1 MPRRR
6 NGTRITITNLP
17 RRILPSGTLGEK
29 MSPNPGRHIPAYRQL
44 KRLRTALAVAQGA
57 RLLSKLIQ
65 ELEATVSHDQTKR
78 VTYLTGL
85 FSRIHRE
92 MFSDWKEQVTVNHR
106 PGTMPVADRRKQ
118 FRIAI
123 ERLVLDDEDNLDT
136 AIFDN
141 NGFVMHCGDIADRL
155 AKLYDALRAIRP
167 YGYGNRITLDF
178 FITALG
184 NLPAFK
190 AVYEQGIDFRRL
202 SSDDSRAL
210 HDPGADHAALRL
222 AFEHTLD
229 PTRIQNL
236 SNQANRYGKW
246 PENKHFL
253 LGIPFLS
260 HTTADG
266 IKCLV
271 TVTGGLVP
279 LNSIKADGF
288 ITGQHFVDNPLSVSE
303 NIIGYLPGTDDLRSP
318 DKTEIDAIPIRTDGV
333 APLFCLDI
341 NMLTSLRPPSHAELM
356 DLLKQCA
363 GEQANLFVLADNEAL
378 KNKMLAACHGENRL
392 RRTVEIAYQRLS
404 KVHRILLRERDAIFR
419 GKTPVDQ
426 PKLFM
431 CMGGAGSGKTAVE
444 EIAHAQ
450 CGDNFVI
457 ASLDEFRK
465 LSDLYRLLT
474 AANHHSDDYVYVEPF
489 ANRLRDLVAEQARLQ
504 RINILYDGTAIPYS
518 PRYSGIIQQYHAAGF
533 YTQIAGVDAFL
544 VKPAGREQELSRA
557 DVIGSVKARFETTG
571 RALPWV
577 VTIDKHIRSPQAFLQ
592 ALADTALDKLSLFAN
607 DGERDRHY
615 LVAESFLCNEDE
627 VRTLQTRQLGGSLA
641 LYWREM
647 IRERPDSVLR
657 NLAQDGDG
665 LKALIE
671 RNPALTED
679 NVGYLIYAGSET
691 NRVLAIY
698 NLRRLVDFIQKRQ
711 LNPNASGEEG
721 LLHKPA
727 ALAFHVDPT
736 AKDAWLT
743 RLQGAVE

>member
-1 MPRRR
+1 
-6 NGTRITITNLP
+6 
-17 RRILPSGTLGEK
+17 
-29 MSPNPGRHIPAYRQL
+29 MSPNPGRDIPAYRQL
-44 KRLRTALAVAQGA
+44 KRLRTALAVAQGV
-57 RLLSKLIQ
+57 RLLPKLLQ

-92 MFSDWKEQVTVNHR
+92 MFSDWKEQVTVHHR
-106 PGTMPVADRRKQ
+106 PGTMPNAERRKQ

-123 ERLVLDDEDNLDT
+123 ERLVLDGDDNLDT

-141 NGFVMHCGDIADRL
+141 NGFVIHSADIANRL
-155 AKLYDALRAIRP
+155 ASLYQGLRGIRP

-202 SSDDSRAL
+202 NCEDARAL
-210 HDPGADHAALRL
+210 HDPNADHAALRS
-222 AFEHTLD
+222 AFEHALD
-229 PTRIQNL
+229 PTRGKNL
-236 SNQANRYGKW
+236 TNQANRYGKW
-246 PENKHFL
+246 PENKRFL

-266 IKCLV
+266 IDCLV

-279 LNSIKADGF
+279 LESIKVDEF
-288 ITGQHFVDNPLSVSE
+288 ITGQHFVDNPLNVSE
-303 NIIGYLPGTDDLRSP
+303 NIIGFLPGTEDLRDP
-318 DKTEIDAIPIRTDGV
+318 GKTEIDAIPLRADGV

-341 NMLTSLRPPSHAELM
+341 NMLTSLRPPSHAELL

-363 GEQANLFVLADNEAL
+363 GEQANLFVLAGNTAL
-378 KNKMLAACHGENRL
+378 KQKMLAACHDENRL
-392 RRTVEIAYQRLS
+392 MRTVEIAYQRLT
-404 KVHRILLRERDAIFR
+404 KINGILSAILESIFA
-419 GKTPVDQ
+419 GKTPVEQ

-431 CMGGAGSGKTAVE
+431 CMGGAGAGKTAVE
-444 EIAHAQ
+444 EIAQAQ

-489 ANRLRDLVAEQARLQ
+489 ANRLRDLVAEQARLR
-504 RINILYDGTAIPYS
+504 RINILYDGTSIPYQ
-518 PRYSGIIQQYHAAGF
+518 PRYSTIIQQYHAAGF
-533 YTQIAGVDAFL
+533 NTQITAVDAFL

-557 DVIGSVKARFETTG
+557 GVIGSVQARFESTG

-577 VTIDKHIRSPQAFLQ
+577 VTIDKHIRSPQQFLL
-592 ALADTALDKLSLFAN
+592 ALADSALDKLSLFAN

-615 LVAESFLCNEDE
+615 LVAESFLCGDDE
-627 VRTLQTRQLGGSLA
+627 VRAIQRRQLNASLA
-641 LYWREM
+641 QHWREL
-647 IRERPDSVLR
+647 IRQRPDSVLK
-657 NLAQDGDG
+657 NLAGNHDE
-665 LKALIE
+665 LTNLID
-671 RNPALTED
+671 RNPALSED

-698 NLRRLVDFIQKRQ
+698 NLRRLVDFVQKRQ
-711 LNPNASGEEG
+711 LNPNASGEDG

-727 ALAFHVDPT
+727 ALAFHVDP
-736 AKDAWLT
+736 AAREAWIT
-743 RLQGAVE
+743 RLQGAIE